1 MNLLI
6 RYLEGMKELKLE
18 VLVVMELDIAAKEL
32 DFLRNLIL
40 EEPMVLDNI
49 TAKELS
55 IVVGIKEPNTEAI
68 LTANTEEQQAYNMSI
83 VQLPVI
89 AQTQAERKEGLQRK
103 EVDGH
108 ELPSY
113 PLLELTYQHKD
124 YTQDAKESLCFFFPL
139 LSKHCSRSQISHQY
153 SCFSSQLLLLSHRL
167 FMQVTVLQ
175 ESHGIRDE

>member
-68 LTANTEEQQAYNMSI
+68 LTANTEE
-83 VQLPVI
+83 
-89 AQTQAERKEGLQRK
+89 
-103 EVDGH
+103 
-108 ELPSY
+108 
-113 PLLELTYQHKD
+113 
-124 YTQDAKESLCFFFPL
+124 
-139 LSKHCSRSQISHQY
+139 
-153 SCFSSQLLLLSHRL
+153 
-167 FMQVTVLQ
+167 
-175 ESHGIRDE
+175 